1 MLLLFISLYLL
12 LNVAVGAWAARRV
25 NTAQDYVLA
34 GRRLPLAL
42 AASVTFATWFGSET
56 IMGAPAKF
64 VDKGVPAIIEEPFG
78 SALCLFLVGLLFAR
92 PLYRLNITTFSDYF
106 RIRFGRSAEL
116 LSALIMIPSYFSWIA
131 AQFIAIGIVLNVVT
145 GIDQHYG
152 VIISATIVMIYT
164 LLGGMW
170 SISITDFLHNAV
182 IVVALCIVA
191 VPLWQELGG
200 WEAIQARTANKP
212 NFWQFGPTWT
222 FDGVVEYIAAWITI
236 GLGSLPQQD
245 IFQRVMSAKSEKIA
259 VKSSYI
265 ASGLYLTVAAL
276 PLFIGLAAQFLH
288 PDLPMSTDSDRQL
301 LIPNMVMKHGSL
313 PLQILF
319 FGAVVSA
326 ILSVS
331 SGAILAPAAVF
342 GENVVKF
349 FRPSLSDR
357 DLLRTIRGSVVVI
370 TVGCVWMSLARE
382 VSIFDLVGESSAF
395 SLVSLFIPLLAGIYW
410 KPANRLGCLLS
421 MGLGLG
427 IWLVCL
433 LLDTTSMPPMM
444 WGLLASIIGMGI
456 GPLIATQPL
465 PTREGLKNSCVSH
478 PLPVREGAGG
488 GVNSAD

>member
-64 VDKGVPAIIEEPFG
+64 VSGGVLAVIEEPFG
-78 SALCLFLVGLLFAR
+78 SALCLFLVGMFFAR

-106 RIRFGRSAEL
+106 RLRFGRSAEL
-116 LSALIMIPSYFSWIA
+116 LSALIVIPSYFSWIA

-145 GIDQHYG
+145 GLDQHYG
-152 VIISATIVMIYT
+152 VVISAVIVMIYT

-182 IVVALCIVA
+182 IVVALLILA
-191 VPLWQELGG
+191 IPLWQDLGG
-200 WEAIQARTANKP
+200 WEAIQARTANRP
-212 NFWQFGPTWT
+212 NFWQFTPEWT
-222 FDGVVEYIAAWITI
+222 FTGVMEYLAAWMTI
-236 GLGSLPQQD
+236 GLGSIPQQD
-245 IFQRVMSAKSEKIA
+245 IFQRVMSAKSERVA
-259 VKSSYI
+259 VQSSFL
-265 ASGLYLTVAAL
+265 ASGFYLTVAAL

-288 PDLPMSTDSDRQL
+288 PDLPMATDSDRQL
-301 LIPNMVMKHGSL
+301 LIPNMVMAHGSL
-313 PLQILF
+313 LLQILF
-319 FGAVVSA
+319 FGAVTSA

-342 GENVVKF
+342 GENIVKF
-349 FRPSLSDR
+349 FRPDLGDR
-357 DLLRTIRGSVVVI
+357 ALLRTIRLAVVVI
-370 TVGCVWMSLARE
+370 TLGCVWMSLARE

-395 SLVSLFIPLLAGIYW
+395 SLVSLFVPLLAGIYW
-410 KPANRLGCLLS
+410 KRATRLGCLLS

-427 IWLVCL
+427 VWLLCL

-444 WGLLASIIGMGI
+444 WGLVASIVGM
-456 GPLIATQPL
+456 L
-465 PTREGLKNSCVSH
+465 
-478 PLPVREGAGG
+478 AG
-488 GVNSAD
+488 SFKPDLR